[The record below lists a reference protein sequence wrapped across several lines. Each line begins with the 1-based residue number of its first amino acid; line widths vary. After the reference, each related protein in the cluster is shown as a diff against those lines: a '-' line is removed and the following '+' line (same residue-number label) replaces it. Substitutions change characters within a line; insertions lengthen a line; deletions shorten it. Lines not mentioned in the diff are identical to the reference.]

1 MADLNDSI
9 SENDA
14 TDRPLRQVTYLLS
27 FLSSLLGQLR
37 GKACS
42 QAPVQ
47 SAVRQL
53 IVLAASTSQPV
64 MASTDIPSNLHKA
77 LASTMLLLSADN
89 FLGVTA
95 ELLSDGSE
103 QDIIMSLGVFAE
115 RLPLIKSEVRLRCT
129 KVIAEILKR
138 ISGLLAAPRATV
150 NAALEA
156 VKSVTK
162 TAIAQEDGALA
173 GVLPAVVGCIGKVK
187 DSAVIV
193 AALLLIELLV

>member
-1 MADLNDSI
+1 M
-9 SENDA
+9 
-14 TDRPLRQVTYLLS
+14 TT
-27 FLSSLLGQLR
+27 
-37 GKACS
+37 
-42 QAPVQ
+42 
-47 SAVRQL
+47 
-53 IVLAASTSQPV
+53 
-64 MASTDIPSNLHKA
+64 TDIPANLHKA

-129 KVIAEILKR
+129 KIIAEILKK
-138 ISGLLAAPRATV
+138 IGGLLAAPGATV
-150 NAALEA
+150 SAALEA

-173 GVLPAVVGCIGKVK
+173 SVLPAIVGCVGMVK
-187 DSAVIV
+187 ESAVVV
-193 AALLLIELLV
+193 AALSLIELLM